1 MIETQRTYIVSTRSL
16 HIRLRGNKI
25 SYKNTHTHTRVICI
39 YAHVRT
45 IEKTD
50 NLCHVPSCMYR
61 HIHVCA
67 RLTLNDDNC
76 AAVAACVYIYTCVS
90 YNFSETFFLF
100 LLFETSRFK
109 IIYLPSAVR
118 VYSFYIGT
126 SILAITRPK
135 TREKLYIANYIEIC
149 DFRRFLR
156 VAFYLSFFLSKR
168 FVRFECII
176 CSPMNAE
183 NAIATRPDNHHERC
197 SLIASEVASRLYPRA
212 GITEIKSN
220 FSNVATFQRINFGTV
235 AFPERLF

>member
-1 MIETQRTYIVSTRSL
+1 MFELRSRQRRIEFLYFSVLGRRHMIETQRTYIVSTRSL

-25 SYKNTHTHTRVICI
+25 SYKNTHTRVICI

-76 AAVAACVYIYTCVS
+76 AAVAACVS

-118 VYSFYIGT
+118 VYSFYRYKY
-126 SILAITRPK
+126 TRDY
-135 TREKLYIANYIEIC
+135 TTEDARETIHSKL
-149 DFRRFLR
+149 
-156 VAFYLSFFLSKR
+156 
-168 FVRFECII
+168 
-176 CSPMNAE
+176 
-183 NAIATRPDNHHERC
+183 H
-197 SLIASEVASRLYPRA
+197 
-212 GITEIKSN
+212 
-220 FSNVATFQRINFGTV
+220 
-235 AFPERLF
+235 